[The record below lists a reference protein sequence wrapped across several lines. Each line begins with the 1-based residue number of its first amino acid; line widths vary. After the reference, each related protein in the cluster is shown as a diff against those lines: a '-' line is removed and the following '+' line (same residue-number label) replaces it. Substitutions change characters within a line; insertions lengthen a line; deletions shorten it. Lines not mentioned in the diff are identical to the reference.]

1 MKSFLL
7 SISVIALTLV
17 GKVAIAQTDNATLN
31 IRLYPIQTITVNTTQ
46 KTVNLDYKTTA
57 DYTDGVSL
65 AEADHLTVYSTGAFV
80 VKVKSASANLTGA
93 KANID
98 ANDVTISP
106 LAGTSNQLANATYT
120 PRNLSNTDQMIISSN
135 TGSVNKNFNITYKAA
150 GAQKYVDKYFK
161 TENPTVYT
169 TTVTYTIEAN

>member
-7 SISVIALTLV
+7 SLSVIVLSLV
-17 GKVAIAQTDNATLN
+17 GKSAFAQTDNATLN
-31 IRLYPIQTITVNTTQ
+31 IRLYPIQTITVNPTQ
-46 KTVNLDYKTTA
+46 KTVDLDYKTTT
-57 DYTDGVSL
+57 DYTNGVSL
-65 AEADHLTVYSTGAFV
+65 AQADHLTVYSTGAFI
-80 VKVKSASANLTGA
+80 VKVKSAASTLTGT

-98 ANDVTISP
+98 ANDVSISP

-120 PRNLSNTDQMIISSN
+120 PANLSSTDQTIISST

>member
-1 MKSFLL
+1 MKSSLLVFATVIL
-7 SISVIALTLV
+7 SII
-17 GKVAIAQTDNATLN
+17 GKTASAQTDNATLN
-31 IRLYPIQTITVNTTQ
+31 IRLYPIQTITVNPTQ

-57 DYTDGVSL
+57 DYADGVSL
-65 AEADHLTVYSTGAFV
+65 AQADHLTVYSTGAFI
-80 VKVKSASANLTGA
+80 VKVKSAAATLTGA
-93 KANID
+93 KSNID
-98 ANDVTISP
+98 ANDVSISP

-120 PRNLSNTDQMIISSN
+120 ARNLSNTDQTIISSN

-150 GAQKYVDKYFK
+150 GSQKYVDKYFK

>member
-1 MKSFLL
+1 MKSFI
-7 SISVIALTLV
+7 SILSVILVTLI
-17 GKVAIAQTDNATLN
+17 GSTAFAQTDNATLN
-31 IRLYPIQTITVNTTQ
+31 IRLYPIQTITVNPTQ

-65 AEADHLTVYSTGAFV
+65 AQADHLTVYSTGAFI
-80 VKVKSASANLTGA
+80 VKVKSASASLTGA
-93 KANID
+93 KSNID
-98 ANDVTISP
+98 ANDVSISP
-106 LAGTSNQLANATYT
+106 LAGTSNQLANATYSA
-120 PRNLSNTDQMIISSN
+120 RNLSNADQTIISSN

>member
-1 MKSFLL
+1 MKSLAL
-7 SISVIALTLV
+7 SISLIILTFV
-17 GKVAIAQTDNATLN
+17 GKVAMAQTDNATLN
-31 IRLYPIQTITVNTTQ
+31 IRLYPIQTITVNPTQ
-46 KTVNLDYKTTA
+46 TTVNLDYKTTTN
-57 DYTDGVSL
+57 YTDGVSL

-80 VKVKSASANLTGA
+80 VKVKSAAATLTGT
-93 KANID
+93 KSTID
-98 ANDVTISP
+98 ASDVSISP
-106 LAGTSNQLANATYT
+106 LAGTSNQLANANYT
-120 PRNLSNTDQMIISSN
+120 ARNLSNTDQTIISST

>member
-1 MKSFLL
+1 MKTLLL
-7 SISVIALTLV
+7 SLSVVIFTLI
-17 GKVAIAQTDNATLN
+17 GTSASAQSDNATLN
-31 IRLYPIQTITVNTTQ
+31 IRLYPIQTITVNSTQ
-46 KTVNLDYKTTA
+46 KTVNLDYKSTT

-65 AEADHLTVYSTGAFV
+65 AQADHLTVYSTGAFI
-80 VKVKSASANLTGA
+80 VKVKSATANLTGA
-93 KANID
+93 KANLD
-98 ANDVTISP
+98 ASDVSITP
-106 LAGTSNQLANATYT
+106 LAGTSNQLANASYT
-120 PRNLSNTDQMIISSN
+120 PKNLSNIDQTIIASN